1 MFNKLADERL
11 EEITKLDKNV
21 NPDDLIYRYKGP
33 GTDEKFNEFDNAFSL
48 LDKIKDGKINLT
60 DAKNDQ
66 VEFKLNLS
74 EINKEN
80 KQHRSKEQKNTLYNM
95 EMLYKAR
102 NNVIKFFD
110 DYLSTI
116 SEATLK
122 AAKGTGL
129 KLLTPKKVLQRLPIA
144 DNNSQSL
151 SNEIRQFF
159 IICINQ
165 KKLLKK
171 YIIT

>member
-1 MFNKLADERL
+1 MQ
-11 EEITKLDKNV
+11 
-21 NPDDLIYRYKGP
+21 
-33 GTDEKFNEFDNAFSL
+33 
-48 LDKIKDGKINLT
+48 
-60 DAKNDQ
+60 KNDQ
-66 VEFKLNLS
+66 AEFKLNLS

-102 NNVIKFFD
+102 NSVIKFFD
-110 DYLSTI
+110 DYLSMI

-129 KLLTPKKVLQRLPIA
+129 KLLTPKKMLQRLPIA